1 MRFLKLKNT
10 KLLGALRS
18 PADFFTPLTTFTNWI
33 WNTKTVLWESAWKNP
48 WCIDAVSSDIPLL
61 LSKKSM
67 GEAKIKLDLEN
78 SIPAIFGQQITL
90 LVVPLN
96 IIVFL

>member
-1 MRFLKLKNT
+1 
-10 KLLGALRS
+10 
-18 PADFFTPLTTFTNWI
+18 
-33 WNTKTVLWESAWKNP
+33 
-48 WCIDAVSSDIPLL
+48 
-61 LSKKSM
+61 M

-96 IIVFL
+96 IIVFLYRMQQYIMKNAYQ